1 MSIWVSQTIASQPLH
16 HGFPR
21 SQASRDQKGPESL
34 SGTCISCSAPLYT
47 YVPSRQTSSCTWML
61 LMMEASLSPKKNLLF
76 LEGTSLDPLS
86 FIQQILFKHL
96 VCATHYIKNQGC
108 SVWEK
113 GSSLLCSWSFWTVG
127 KENQGETTAGK
138 KSLKSAG
145 TEVQDVRRVR
155 GAL

>member
-1 MSIWVSQTIASQPLH
+1 
-16 HGFPR
+16 
-21 SQASRDQKGPESL
+21 
-34 SGTCISCSAPLYT
+34 
-47 YVPSRQTSSCTWML
+47 
-61 LMMEASLSPKKNLLF
+61 MMEASLSPKKNLLF

-108 SVWEK
+108 NDWEK
-113 GSSLLCSWSFWTVG
+113 ASSWTGG

-138 KSLKSAG
+138 KSLKFAG
-145 TEVQDVRRVR
+145 TEVQDVRKVR